1 MINSA
6 PEVNSPA
13 NSPPEGGS
21 EDSPNA
27 PVAAFTDFAL
37 DPLIL
42 KAIAEQGYTL
52 PTPIQAKAIP
62 IVLTGQDVMGAAQT
76 GTGKTAAFILPIIQK
91 LLPLSSGSASPARH
105 PIRALVLTPTR
116 ELSDQVAEN
125 AANYSRHTNLRTA
138 VVFGG
143 VDMQPQVAAL
153 RAGVE
158 ILIATPGRLL
168 DHLGSKTAN
177 LSQVEILVLDEA
189 DRMLDMGFL
198 PDLQRI
204 INLIP
209 AKRQTLL
216 FSATF
221 SPEIKK
227 LAQSY
232 LRTPATVEVA
242 RQNAAADT
250 VKQVAHLVS
259 SENKQA
265 AIVSIIHERTEAGF
279 PRQYLIFTNS
289 RLGCARLARALERD
303 GIKAGALHGD
313 KSQGERTL
321 TLDAFK
327 SGAIEALV
335 ATDVAARGLDIPDM
349 PCVINHELPFSAE
362 DFIHRIGRT
371 GRAGSKGDAIAL
383 VDSSEKR
390 LLDDIEK
397 LLKRKLDIAP
407 LPESNFVS
415 SNVPARGRSGRSE
428 GRGESRSESRGEAR
442 SSESKPAP
450 KPKQAV
456 DPFFYQPYQATPKAS
471 NEASAEAILE
481 SGDANGGP
489 TKSTPLKPGIT
500 PAKSLVG
507 ALLGGAKKKPS

>member
-1 MINSA
+1 MTNTTIDTNTPA
-6 PEVNSPA
+6 ESP
-13 NSPPEGGS
+13 
-21 EDSPNA
+21 DSPVSITFA
-27 PVAAFTDFAL
+27 DFGL
-37 DPLIL
+37 DPRIQ
-42 KAIAEQGYTL
+42 KAIGEQGYNT
-52 PTPIQAKAIP
+52 PTPIQAQAIP
-62 IVLTGQDVMGAAQT
+62 HVLAGKDLMGAAQT
-76 GTGKTAAFILPIIQK
+76 GTGKTAAFVLPIIQK
-91 LLPLSSGSASPARH
+91 LLPGSSSSASPARH

-116 ELSDQVAEN
+116 ELAVQVADN
-125 AANYSRHTNLRTA
+125 AANYSRHTDLRST

-143 VDMQPQVAAL
+143 VDMQPQVAQL
-153 RAGVE
+153 RSGIE

-209 AKRQTLL
+209 AQRQTLL

-232 LRTPATVEVA
+232 LRNPVTVEVA

-250 VKQVAHLVS
+250 VRQVVHLVS
-259 SENKQA
+259 AADKQR
-265 AIVSIIHERTEAGF
+265 AITTILEART
-279 PRQYLIFTNS
+279 RQGLSRQCIIFTNS
-289 RLGCARLARALERD
+289 RLGCAKLSRALERD
-303 GIKAGALHGD
+303 GIKAGSIHGD

-335 ATDVAARGLDIPDM
+335 ATDVAARGLDIPAM
-349 PCVINHELPFSAE
+349 PCVINHELPYNAE

-371 GRAGSKGDAIAL
+371 GRAGSTGDAIAL
-383 VDSSEKR
+383 VDDGEKR

-397 LLKRKLDIAP
+397 LMKRKLQVMP
-407 LPESNFVS
+407 LPEIKGGKT
-415 SNVPARGRSGRSE
+415 A
-428 GRGESRSESRGEAR
+428 
-442 SSESKPAP
+442 
-450 KPKQAV
+450 
-456 DPFFYQPYQATPKAS
+456 DPFFYKPYQAGAAPAGGAQAAPKAS
-471 NEASAEAILE
+471 LDDGNPDQPI
-481 SGDANGGP
+481 ANP
-489 TKSTPLKPGIT
+489 IKKAGIT
-500 PAKSLVG
+500 PAKSPVG
-507 ALLGGAKKKPS
+507 ALLGGMKKKTG

>member
-1 MINSA
+1 LTNTTVDTNA
-6 PEVNSPA
+6 PAES
-13 NSPPEGGS
+13 S
-21 EDSPNA
+21 DSPVSITFA
-27 PVAAFTDFAL
+27 DFGL
-37 DPLIL
+37 DPRIQ
-42 KAIAEQGYTL
+42 KAIGEQGYNT
-52 PTPIQAKAIP
+52 PTPIQAQAIP
-62 IVLTGQDVMGAAQT
+62 HVLAGKDLMGAAQT
-76 GTGKTAAFILPIIQK
+76 GTGKTAAFVLPIIQK
-91 LLPLSSGSASPARH
+91 LLPGSSSSASPARH

-116 ELSDQVAEN
+116 ELAVQVSEN
-125 AANYSRHTNLRTA
+125 AANYSRHTDLRST

-143 VDMQPQVAAL
+143 VDMQPQVAQL
-153 RAGVE
+153 RSGIE

-209 AKRQTLL
+209 AQRQTLL

-232 LRTPATVEVA
+232 LRNPVTVEVA

-250 VKQVAHLVS
+250 VRQVVHFVSAADKQR
-259 SENKQA
+259 
-265 AIVSIIHERTEAGF
+265 AITTILEART
-279 PRQYLIFTNS
+279 RQGLSRQCIIFTNS
-289 RLGCARLARALERD
+289 RLGCAKLSRALERD
-303 GIKAGALHGD
+303 GIKAGAIHGD

-335 ATDVAARGLDIPDM
+335 ATDVAARGLDIPAM
-349 PCVINHELPFSAE
+349 PCVINHELPYNAE

-371 GRAGSKGDAIAL
+371 GRAGSTGDAIAL
-383 VDSSEKR
+383 VDDGEKR

-397 LLKRKLDIAP
+397 LMKRKLQVMP
-407 LPESNFVS
+407 LPELKGGKT
-415 SNVPARGRSGRSE
+415 A
-428 GRGESRSESRGEAR
+428 
-442 SSESKPAP
+442 
-450 KPKQAV
+450 
-456 DPFFYQPYQATPKAS
+456 DPFFYKPYQVGAAPAGAVQAAPKAS
-471 NEASAEAILE
+471 LDDGNPDQPITNPIKKA
-481 SGDANGGP
+481 
-489 TKSTPLKPGIT
+489 GIT
-500 PAKSLVG
+500 PAKSPVG
-507 ALLGGAKKKPS
+507 ALLGGMKKKTV

>member
-1 MINSA
+1 
-6 PEVNSPA
+6 
-13 NSPPEGGS
+13 
-21 EDSPNA
+21 
-27 PVAAFTDFAL
+27 
-37 DPLIL
+37 
-42 KAIAEQGYTL
+42 
-52 PTPIQAKAIP
+52 
-62 IVLTGQDVMGAAQT
+62 MGAAQT

-91 LLPLSSGSASPARH
+91 LLPGSSSSASPARH

-116 ELSDQVAEN
+116 ELAVQVSEN
-125 AANYSRHTNLRTA
+125 AANYSRHTDLRST

-143 VDMQPQVAAL
+143 VDMQPQVALL
-153 RAGVE
+153 RSGIE

-209 AKRQTLL
+209 AQRQTLL

-232 LRTPATVEVA
+232 LRNPVTVEVA

-250 VKQVAHLVS
+250 VSQVVHMVSAADKQR
-259 SENKQA
+259 
-265 AIVSIIHERTEAGF
+265 AITTILEART
-279 PRQYLIFTNS
+279 RQGLSRQCIIFTNS
-289 RLGCARLARALERD
+289 RLGCAKLSRALERD
-303 GIKAGALHGD
+303 GIKAGAIHGD

-335 ATDVAARGLDIPDM
+335 ATDVAARGLDIPAM
-349 PCVINHELPFSAE
+349 PCVINHELPYNAE

-371 GRAGSKGDAIAL
+371 GRAGSTGDAIAL
-383 VDSSEKR
+383 VDDGEKR

-397 LLKRKLDIAP
+397 LMKRKLQVMP
-407 LPESNFVS
+407 LPELK
-415 SNVPARGRSGRSE
+415 SGKT
-428 GRGESRSESRGEAR
+428 A
-442 SSESKPAP
+442 
-450 KPKQAV
+450 
-456 DPFFYQPYQATPKAS
+456 DPFFYKPYQAGAAPAGGPQAVPKAS
-471 NEASAEAILE
+471 LDDGNPDQPI
-481 SGDANGGP
+481 ANP
-489 TKSTPLKPGIT
+489 IKKAGIT
-500 PAKSLVG
+500 PAKSPVG
-507 ALLGGAKKKPS
+507 ALLGGMKKKTA

>member
-1 MINSA
+1 LTNTTVDTNTPAESA
-6 PEVNSPA
+6 
-13 NSPPEGGS
+13 
-21 EDSPNA
+21 DSPVSITFA
-27 PVAAFTDFAL
+27 DFGL
-37 DPLIL
+37 DPRVQ
-42 KAIAEQGYTL
+42 KAIGEQGYNT
-52 PTPIQAKAIP
+52 PTPIQAQAIP
-62 IVLTGQDVMGAAQT
+62 HVLAGKDLMGAAQT
-76 GTGKTAAFILPIIQK
+76 GTGKTAAFVLPIIQK
-91 LLPLSSGSASPARH
+91 LLPGSSSSASPARH

-116 ELSDQVAEN
+116 ELALQVADN
-125 AANYSRHTNLRTA
+125 AASYSRHTDLRST

-143 VDMQPQVAAL
+143 VDMQPQVAQL
-153 RAGVE
+153 RSGIE

-209 AKRQTLL
+209 AQRQTLL

-232 LRTPATVEVA
+232 LRNPVTVEVA

-250 VKQVAHLVS
+250 VRQVVHLVS
-259 SENKQA
+259 SADKQR
-265 AIVSIIHERTEAGF
+265 AITTILEART
-279 PRQYLIFTNS
+279 RQGLSRQCIIFTNS
-289 RLGCARLARALERD
+289 RLGCAKLSRALERD
-303 GIKAGALHGD
+303 GIKAGSIHGD

-335 ATDVAARGLDIPDM
+335 ATDVAARGLDIPAM
-349 PCVINHELPFSAE
+349 PCVINHELPYNAE

-371 GRAGSKGDAIAL
+371 GRAGSTGDAIAL
-383 VDSSEKR
+383 VDDGEKR

-397 LLKRKLDIAP
+397 LMKRKLQVMP
-407 LPESNFVS
+407 LPELK
-415 SNVPARGRSGRSE
+415 SGKT
-428 GRGESRSESRGEAR
+428 A
-442 SSESKPAP
+442 
-450 KPKQAV
+450 
-456 DPFFYQPYQATPKAS
+456 DPFFYKPYQAGAAPAGGAQAAPKAS
-471 NEASAEAILE
+471 LDDGNPDQPI
-481 SGDANGGP
+481 ANP
-489 TKSTPLKPGIT
+489 IKKAGIT
-500 PAKSLVG
+500 PAKSPVG
-507 ALLGGAKKKPS
+507 ALLGGMKKKTG

>member
-1 MINSA
+1 LTNTATEINSST
-6 PEVNSPA
+6 EVGASDAATSPA
-13 NSPPEGGS
+13 
-21 EDSPNA
+21 A
-27 PVAAFTDFAL
+27 ITFADFGL
-37 DPLIL
+37 DPKIQ
-42 KAIAEQGYTL
+42 KAVLEQGYTI
-52 PTPIQAKAIP
+52 PTPIQAQSIP
-62 IVLTGQDVMGAAQT
+62 HVLVGSDLMGAAQT
-76 GTGKTAAFILPIIQK
+76 GTGKTAAFVLPIIQK
-91 LLPLSSGSASPARH
+91 ILRHASNSASPARH

-116 ELSDQVAEN
+116 ELAVQVAEN
-125 AANYSRHTNLRTA
+125 AASYSKHTDLRAA
-138 VVFGG
+138 VVYGG
-143 VDMQPQVAAL
+143 VDMKEQVAIL
-153 RAGVE
+153 RNGVE

-168 DHLGSKTAN
+168 DHIGSKVAN

-209 AKRQTLL
+209 AQRQTLL

-232 LRTPATVEVA
+232 LRTPVTVEVA

-250 VKQVAHLVS
+250 VKQVVHMVS
-259 SENKQA
+259 SADKQR
-265 AIVSIIHERTEAGF
+265 AIVKVLEARTLAGLS
-279 PRQYLIFTNS
+279 RQCIIFTNS
-289 RLGCARLARALERD
+289 RLGCAKLSRALERD
-303 GIKAGALHGD
+303 GIKAGAIHGD

-349 PCVINHELPFSAE
+349 PCVINHELPYNAE

-383 VDSSEKR
+383 VDASEKR

-397 LLKRKLDIAP
+397 LMKRKLDVKP
-407 LPESNFVS
+407 LPEGAPSYSRPASNS
-415 SNVPARGRSGRSE
+415 YGSAPAKM
-428 GRGESRSESRGEAR
+428 A
-442 SSESKPAP
+442 
-450 KPKQAV
+450 
-456 DPFFYQPYQATPKAS
+456 DPFFYKPYEPSTAP
-471 NEASAEAILE
+471 ASAT
-481 SGDANGGP
+481 DAA
-489 TKSTPLKPGIT
+489 KPEEKKVGIT
-500 PAKSLVG
+500 PAKPAVG
-507 ALLGGAKKKPS
+507 ALLGGFKKK

>member
-1 MINSA
+1 MTNTTVDTNA
-6 PEVNSPA
+6 PAES
-13 NSPPEGGS
+13 S
-21 EDSPNA
+21 DSPVSITFA
-27 PVAAFTDFAL
+27 DFGL
-37 DPLIL
+37 DPRIQ
-42 KAIAEQGYTL
+42 KAIGEQGYST
-52 PTPIQAKAIP
+52 PTPIQAQAIP
-62 IVLTGQDVMGAAQT
+62 HVLAGKDLMGAAQT
-76 GTGKTAAFILPIIQK
+76 GTGKTAAFVLPIIQK
-91 LLPLSSGSASPARH
+91 LLPGSSSSASPARH

-116 ELSDQVAEN
+116 ELAVQVSEN
-125 AANYSRHTNLRTA
+125 AANYSRHTDLRST

-143 VDMQPQVAAL
+143 VDMQPQVAQL
-153 RAGVE
+153 RNGIE

-209 AKRQTLL
+209 AQRQTLL

-232 LRTPATVEVA
+232 LRNPVTVEVA

-250 VKQVAHLVS
+250 VRQVVHLVS
-259 SENKQA
+259 AADKQR
-265 AIVSIIHERTEAGF
+265 AITTILEART
-279 PRQYLIFTNS
+279 RQGLSRQCIIFTNS
-289 RLGCARLARALERD
+289 RLGCAKLSRALERD
-303 GIKAGALHGD
+303 GIKAGAIHGD

-335 ATDVAARGLDIPDM
+335 ATDVAARGLDIPAM
-349 PCVINHELPFSAE
+349 PCVINHELPYNAE

-371 GRAGSKGDAIAL
+371 GRAGSTGDAIAL
-383 VDSSEKR
+383 VDDGEKR

-397 LLKRKLDIAP
+397 LMKRKLQVMP
-407 LPESNFVS
+407 LPELKGGKT
-415 SNVPARGRSGRSE
+415 A
-428 GRGESRSESRGEAR
+428 
-442 SSESKPAP
+442 
-450 KPKQAV
+450 
-456 DPFFYQPYQATPKAS
+456 DPFFYKPYQVGAAPAGGVQVAPKAS
-471 NEASAEAILE
+471 LDDGNPDQPITNPIKKA
-481 SGDANGGP
+481 
-489 TKSTPLKPGIT
+489 GIT
-500 PAKSLVG
+500 PAKSPVG
-507 ALLGGAKKKPS
+507 ALLGGMKKKTG

>member
-1 MINSA
+1 MTNTVTEINTSTGLA
-6 PEVNSPA
+6 
-13 NSPPEGGS
+13 
-21 EDSPNA
+21 EDSTPEA
-27 PVAAFTDFAL
+27 TITFADFGL
-37 DPLIL
+37 DPLIQ
-42 KAIAEQGYTL
+42 KAVSDQGYIT

-62 IVLTGQDVMGAAQT
+62 HVLEGRDLMGAAQT
-76 GTGKTAAFILPIIQK
+76 GTGKTAAFVLPIIQK
-91 LLPLSSGSASPARH
+91 ILRHASKSSSPARH

-116 ELSDQVAEN
+116 ELAVQVSEN
-125 AANYSRHTNLRTA
+125 AASYSKHTDLRAA
-138 VVFGG
+138 VVYGG
-143 VDMQPQVAAL
+143 VDMKEQVAIL
-153 RAGVE
+153 RNGVE

-168 DHLGSKTAN
+168 DHLGSKVAN

-204 INLIP
+204 IDLIP
-209 AKRQTLL
+209 AQRQTLL

-232 LRTPATVEVA
+232 LRTPVTVEVA

-250 VKQVAHLVS
+250 VKQVVHMVPSAD
-259 SENKQA
+259 KQR
-265 AIVSIIHERTEAGF
+265 AIVRILESRT
-279 PRQYLIFTNS
+279 RQGLSRQCIIFTNS
-289 RLGCARLARALERD
+289 RLGCARLSRALERD
-303 GIKAGALHGD
+303 GIKAGAIHGD

-371 GRAGSKGDAIAL
+371 GRAGSTGDALAL
-383 VDSSEKR
+383 VDGSEKR

-397 LLKRKLDIAP
+397 LMKRKLDVLP
-407 LPESNFVS
+407 LPEGS
-415 SNVPARGRSGRSE
+415 SEPSRVASPSRTSSPGRS
-428 GRGESRSESRGEAR
+428 
-442 SSESKPAP
+442 SSAQTAPA
-450 KPKQAV
+450 KMS
-456 DPFFYQPYQATPKAS
+456 DPFFYMPYESAAAPKPS
-471 NEASAEAILE
+471 NPDGSAVPEA
-481 SGDANGGP
+481 
-489 TKSTPLKPGIT
+489 KKVGIT
-500 PAKSLVG
+500 PAKPAVG
-507 ALLGGAKKKPS
+507 ALLGGFKKK